1 MIESIIEWSIRNRYI
16 VIIASL
22 ALAVAGTRAMLTM
35 PVDAIPDLS
44 ENQVIVFADWM
55 GRSPQEVED
64 QVTYPL
70 SSKLQG
76 LAGVKVVRSSSEFN
90 FSMITIIFDD
100 KTDYYFA
107 RERVLERLATIAPEM
122 PPGVVPY
129 MAPDAT
135 AVGQIFWYTV
145 EGEGK
150 DLSELRSI
158 QDWYVRYQLN
168 SVPGVA
174 EVASVGGAPREY
186 QIDLDPNKLR
196 AYGIGLGEVYSAI
209 ARSNS
214 SVGGRVIH
222 QGNAE
227 YLIRSVG
234 WIESLD
240 DIRATVITQRNNGTP
255 ITVGDVGIVQV
266 GPAFRRSVLEKDGK
280 EVVGGVVLMRY
291 GENPLEVT
299 RRVKEKITTLRAGLP
314 AGVRIV
320 PFYDRTPLIHKA
332 IETVSGTVKEELIV
346 CTIAILLVM
355 GHIGNAFVVAVTLP
369 MAILFSFLMMRLF
382 GIPSNIMSLAGI
394 SISVGIL
401 IDQAVVMGENAAHHL
416 TRRFGRQRV
425 TGDTTE
431 IVIQACRTVGRPI
444 FFSVLITVLSFLP
457 VFALSGREGKMF
469 HPLAYTKTFALV
481 GVAVLSI
488 TLVPALIPIFLKGRI
503 KSEDE
508 NWLVRTMIE
517 IFKPML
523 AWLMDRTTLVCWLF
537 VVILGLGYVA
547 STKLGREFMPDL
559 NEGSIMDMPTTV
571 PRASIAESEWDLRVR
586 DEVLRG
592 FPEVWQVVGKAG
604 RAETP
609 TDPSP
614 LDMVETVINLRD
626 RELWP
631 KRKLKFE
638 DAVAQTKVALD
649 ALIAKG
655 ILRPPASASDREGL
669 VSEAAMNVAS
679 TVDEILRDLAVHR
692 LAEFRPE
699 LGRALVGEAVDSL
712 LRRVEPS
719 AVIRQRTAAEREALI
734 QALAKTYGDRLAVQV
749 LPDDVT
755 QLVNEAAKRLI
766 DLGIQRDRPDLLA
779 PAPSPVERVAEAAGE
794 VIGLARPTLFTRI
807 AEHLASEHE
816 HRIKARMKSLDWEIF
831 DRAVGA
837 TNWATLDELSKLGRD
852 RKLTARDATP
862 EDLRALRAGL
872 DKPFSDRLL
881 LWQKTKTDLVEEMST
896 ALQMPGWGNSFTQP
910 IANRIEMLSTGV
922 RLPVAVKVFGSKLDD
937 IQRVSQEIAKVLRG
951 VRGAADV
958 FPDQITGKG
967 YVEIKIDRKKAA
979 RYGVN
984 VGDIQDVV
992 ETAMGGRPLTQTVE
1006 GRERYP
1012 VRVRYARDYRDDVEA
1027 LKGIL
1032 IAARGMATTDTGGD
1046 GGSAGGMASGMGGGA
1061 GAAMTS
1067 GGSTSQAK
1075 PMQIPLAAVADVR
1088 VVEGPSMIKSENG
1101 LLRAYI
1107 QLRVRDRDEVGF
1119 VEEAQRV
1126 VQEKIAQGAVKLSPG
1141 MYLEW
1146 SGTFEHQVRANKTL
1160 RIVFP
1165 AVIAVIALILYLTHK
1180 SWVDALLMMTSVL
1193 GALAGGAIF
1202 QWLFRFPF
1210 SVAVQVGYIACFGM
1224 AVETGI
1230 VMLVYLR
1237 EAIEERGGLGRI
1249 GSIAELRQAILEG
1262 AVHRLR
1268 PKLLTEGAAIIS
1280 IAPML
1285 WASGVGAE
1293 VIRPMAAPVLG
1304 GLLIADEVIDV
1315 FLPVLYFAVQK
1326 RRWRKLHGITLF
1338 NGRSGGGIVART
1350 DAALMS
1356 HIPDRVHHQG
1366 GPARDGNGAGA
1377 WPRRDDDHPPGS
1389 EELATEED

>member
-1 MIESIIEWSIRNRYI
+1 MIESIIEWSIRNRFV
-16 VIIASL
+16 VILASVALGL
-22 ALAVAGTRAMLTM
+22 AGLRAMLTM

-55 GRSPQEVED
+55 GRSPQEIED

-90 FSMITIIFDD
+90 FSMITIIFEDSI
-100 KTDYYFA
+100 DYYFA
-107 RERVLERLATIAPEM
+107 RERVLEKLTTIAPEM

-129 MAPDAT
+129 LAADAT

-158 QDWYVRYQLN
+158 QDWFVRYQLN

-186 QIDLDPNKLR
+186 QVDLDPNKLR
-196 AYGIGLGEVYSAI
+196 AFGVSLGAVYSAI

-234 WIESLD
+234 WIENLD
-240 DIRATVITQRNNGTP
+240 DIRDTVVAQRKSGTP
-255 ITVGDVGIVQV
+255 LRIGDLGTVQV

-291 GENPLEVT
+291 GENPLDVT
-299 RRVKEKITTLRAGLP
+299 RRIKEKITTLQSGLP
-314 AGVRIV
+314 QGVRIV
-320 PFYDRTPLIHKA
+320 PFYERTPLIHKA
-332 IETVSGTVKEELIV
+332 IETVSGTVREELIV
-346 CTIAILLVM
+346 CTLAILLVM
-355 GHIGNAFVVAVTLP
+355 GHLGNAFVVAVTLP
-369 MAILFSFLMMRLF
+369 MAVLFSFLMMRLL
-382 GIPSNIMSLAGI
+382 GMPSNIMSLAGI
-394 SISVGIL
+394 AISVGIL

-416 TRRFGRQRV
+416 SRRFGRERV
-425 TGDTTE
+425 HGDTTE
-431 IVIQACRTVGRPI
+431 IVIRACRTVGRPI
-444 FFSVLITVLSFLP
+444 FFSVVITILSFLP

-469 HPLAYTKTFALV
+469 HPLAWTKTFALV
-481 GVAVLSI
+481 GVALLSI

-503 KSEDE
+503 KSEEE

-523 AWLMDRTTLVCWLF
+523 AWLMDRTALVCWLF
-537 VVILGLGYVA
+537 VVILGFGYVA

-571 PRASIAESEWDLRVR
+571 PRASIAQAAHDLRVR

-626 RELWP
+626 HDVWP

-638 DAVAQTKVALD
+638 DAVAQTRIVLD
-649 ALIAKG
+649 DLEAKG
-655 ILRPPASASDREGL
+655 LIRRPASLADRDGM
-669 VSEAAMNVAS
+669 VSEAAMTVAS
-679 TVDEILRDLAVHR
+679 TVDETLRELAAR
-692 LAEFRPE
+692 NIREFQPE
-699 LGRALVGEAVDSL
+699 LGRALTGEAVEAL
-712 LRRVEPS
+712 LGGVEPS
-719 AVIRQRTAAEREALI
+719 SVTRKPNASEREALI
-734 QALAKTYGDRLAVQV
+734 EALATTYGGRLAVKV
-749 LPDDVT
+749 LADDVT
-755 QLVNEAAKRLI
+755 SLVNDAAKRLTA
-766 DLGIQRDRPDLLA
+766 LGVLRDRPDLLA
-779 PAPSPVERVAEAAGE
+779 PTQTPMERAALAAGDLL
-794 VIGLARPTLFTRI
+794 GLAKPTLFTRI
-807 AEHLASEHE
+807 AEHLDAEHARRLKE
-816 HRIKARMKSLDWEIF
+816 RMKSLNWELF

-837 TNWATLDELSKLGRD
+837 ANWAALQELTRLGRD
-852 RKLTARDATP
+852 KKLAERGARP
-862 EDLRALRAGL
+862 GELLALRVAL
-872 DKPFSDRLL
+872 DRPFAERLL
-881 LWQKTKTDLVEEMST
+881 LWQKTKNDIVEEMST

-910 IANRIEMLSTGV
+910 IAARIEMLSTGV
-922 RLPVAVKVFGSKLDD
+922 RLPVAVKVFGSKLAD
-937 IQRVSQEIAKVLRG
+937 IQRVSQEVAQVLRG

-958 FPDQITGKG
+958 FPDQIIGKG

-979 RYGVN
+979 RYGIN
-984 VGDIQDVV
+984 VGDVQDVV
-992 ETAMGGRPLTQTVE
+992 EVAMGGRPLTLTVE

-1012 VRVRYARDYRDDVEA
+1012 VRVRYARDYRDSVEA
-1027 LKGIL
+1027 LEGIL
-1032 IAARGMATTDTGGD
+1032 VAARSMGGSEGGDAMGDNAPGSEMGAAAAATT
-1046 GGSAGGMASGMGGGA
+1046 
-1061 GAAMTS
+1061 
-1067 GGSTSQAK
+1067 TSQS
-1075 PMQIPLAAVADVR
+1075 PPLQVPLASVADIR

-1126 VQEKIAQGAVKLSPG
+1126 VANTVQKTLPPG

-1146 SGTFEHQVRANKTL
+1146 TGTFEHQVRANKTL

-1180 SWVDALLMMTSVL
+1180 SWIDALLMMTSVL

-1202 QWLFRFPF
+1202 QWLFGFNF

-1224 AVETGI
+1224 AVETGV

-1237 EAIEERGGLGRI
+1237 EAIEERGGLAQI
-1249 GSIAELRQAILEG
+1249 SSIAELRQAILEG
-1262 AVHRLR
+1262 AIHRLR

-1285 WASGVGAE
+1285 WATGVGAE

-1315 FLPVLYFAVQK
+1315 FLPVLFFSVQK
-1326 RRWRKLHGITLF
+1326 RRWAKLHRMSSWQTTNSDARRHNQLTVAPRISA
-1338 NGRSGGGIVART
+1338 RSGS
-1350 DAALMS
+1350 D
-1356 HIPDRVHHQG
+1356 
-1366 GPARDGNGAGA
+1366 
-1377 WPRRDDDHPPGS
+1377 
-1389 EELATEED
+1389 

>member
-1 MIESIIEWSIRNRYI
+1 MIESVIEWSIRNRYL
-16 VIIASL
+16 VILASL
-22 ALAVAGTRAMLTM
+22 VLGVAGFHALMTM

-55 GRSPQEVED
+55 GRSPQEIED

-76 LAGVKVVRSSSEFN
+76 LAGVKVIRSSSEFN

-100 KTDYYFA
+100 ATDYYFA
-107 RERVLERLATIAPEM
+107 RQRVLERLATIAPEM
-122 PPGVVPY
+122 PLGVVPY

-145 EGEGK
+145 EGEK

-186 QIDLDPNKLR
+186 QVDLDPNKLR
-196 AYGIGLGEVYSAI
+196 AYGVSLGEVYAAI
-209 ARSNS
+209 GRSNS
-214 SVGGRVIH
+214 SVGGRVVH

-234 WIESLD
+234 LIESID
-240 DIRATVITQRNNGTP
+240 DIRDTVVSQRRNGTP
-255 ITVGDVGIVQV
+255 IDVGMLGTVQV

-299 RRVKEKITTLRAGLP
+299 RKIKEKISTLQAGLP

-332 IETVSGTVKEELIV
+332 LETVSGTVKEELIV

-355 GHIGNAFVVAVTLP
+355 GHLGNAFVVVVTLP
-369 MAILFSFLMMRLF
+369 MAILFSFLVMRLF
-382 GIPSNIMSLAGI
+382 GMSSNIMSLAGI

-416 TRRFGRQRV
+416 TRHFGHEPVR
-425 TGDTTE
+425 GDTTE
-431 IVIQACRTVGRPI
+431 IVIRACRTVGRPI
-444 FFSVLITVLSFLP
+444 FFSVLITILSFLP

-469 HPLAYTKTFALV
+469 HPLAFTKTFALV
-481 GVAVLSI
+481 GVALLSI

-508 NWLVRTMIE
+508 NWLVRTMID

-537 VVILGLGYVA
+537 AIILGLGYVA

-559 NEGSIMDMPTTV
+559 DEQCIMDMPTTV
-571 PRASIAESEWDLRVR
+571 PRASIAEATRDLRVR
-586 DEVLRG
+586 DEILRS

-604 RAETP
+604 RAETA

-626 RELWP
+626 KELWP
-631 KRKLKFE
+631 KRKLKFN
-638 DAVAQTKVALD
+638 DAVAQTRVVLEAMVT
-649 ALIAKG
+649 KG
-655 ILRPPASASDREGL
+655 LLRQPASADEREAL
-669 VSEAAMNVAS
+669 INEAAMTVAS
-679 TVDEILRDLAVHR
+679 RVDEALRDLAGHR
-692 LAEFRPE
+692 LREFQPE
-699 LGRALVGEAVDSL
+699 LGRALVGEAIDSL
-712 LRRVEPS
+712 LARVEARAIVRRPTP
-719 AVIRQRTAAEREALI
+719 AERTAVVARSARV
-734 QALAKTYGDRLAVQV
+734 YGDRLAVQV

-755 QLVNEAAKRLI
+755 GLVNDVAKQFVG
-766 DLGIQRDRPDLLA
+766 LGVLRDRPDLLA
-779 PAPSPVERVAEAAGE
+779 PAPSRLLQAVEAAGD
-794 VIGLARPTLFTRI
+794 VLGFGRSTLFTRI
-807 AEHLASEHE
+807 SAQLDAAHTRRLGN
-816 HRIKARMKSLDWEIF
+816 RIKAINWELF

-837 TNWATLDELSKLGRD
+837 ADWAALEELAKLGRD
-852 RKLTARDATP
+852 RKLAARDAAPGELAT
-862 EDLRALRAGL
+862 LREAL
-872 DKPFSDRLL
+872 DKPFADRLL
-881 LWQKTKTDLVEEMST
+881 LWKKAKTDLVEEMST

-937 IQRVSQEIAKVLRG
+937 IQRVSQDIARVLRG

-958 FPDQITGKG
+958 FPDQIIGKG
-967 YVEIKIDRKKAA
+967 YVEIKIDRKKAG
-979 RYGVN
+979 RYGIN

-992 ETAMGGRPLTQTVE
+992 EVAMGGRPLTTTVE

-1012 VRVRYARDYRDDVEA
+1012 VRVRYARDFRDDVES

-1032 IAARGMATTDTGGD
+1032 VSAKSMGSDTGTSG
-1046 GGSAGGMASGMGGGA
+1046 GMGGGA
-1061 GAAMTS
+1061 MAPVPTPATAGQAA
-1067 GGSTSQAK
+1067 
-1075 PMQIPLAAVADVR
+1075 PLQIPLAAVADIR

-1101 LLRAYI
+1101 LLRSYV

-1126 VQEKIAQGAVKLSPG
+1126 VADKVLKTLPAG

-1146 SGTFEHQVRANKTL
+1146 TGTFEHQVRASKTL
-1160 RIVFP
+1160 RLIFP
-1165 AVIAVIALILYLTHK
+1165 AVIALIALILYLTHR
-1180 SWVDALLMMTSVL
+1180 SWVDAALMMTSVL

-1202 QWLFRFPF
+1202 QWLFGFNF

-1224 AVETGI
+1224 AVETGV
-1230 VMLVYLR
+1230 VMLVYLH
-1237 EAIEERGGLGRI
+1237 EAIDERGGLAG
-1249 GSIAELRQAILEG
+1249 IASVDELRQAILEG
-1262 AVHRLR
+1262 AIHRLR
-1268 PKLLTEGAAIIS
+1268 PKLLTEGAAIVS

-1326 RRWRKLHGITLF
+1326 RRWAKVHGLSVWNDFGAT
-1338 NGRSGGGIVART
+1338 R
-1350 DAALMS
+1350 
-1356 HIPDRVHHQG
+1356 P
-1366 GPARDGNGAGA
+1366 GPASAG
-1377 WPRRDDDHPPGS
+1377 DS
-1389 EELATEED
+1389 

>member
-1 MIESIIEWSIRNRYI
+1 MIESIIEWSIRNRFL
-16 VIIASL
+16 VILGSLMLGIAG
-22 ALAVAGTRAMLTM
+22 VRAMLSM
-35 PVDAIPDLS
+35 PLDAIPDLS
-44 ENQVIVFADWM
+44 ENQVIVFTDWM
-55 GRSPQEVED
+55 GRSPQEIED

-70 SSKLQG
+70 SVNLQG

-90 FSMITIIFDD
+90 FSMITIIF
-100 KTDYYFA
+100 TDETNYYFA
-107 RERVLERLATIAPEM
+107 RERVLEKLSIASTFL
-122 PPGVVPY
+122 PPGVTPY

-158 QDWYVRYQLN
+158 QDWFVRYQLN

-196 AYGIGLGEVYSAI
+196 AYGVSLGEVYSAV

-227 YLIRSVG
+227 YLIRSVA

-240 DIRATVITQRNNGTP
+240 DIRDTVVKQRGNGTP
-255 ITVGDVGIVQV
+255 ISVGMLGTVQV

-280 EVVGGVVLMRY
+280 EAVGGVVLMRY

-299 RRVKEKITTLRAGLP
+299 RRVKEKITTLQAGLP

-320 PFYDRTPLIHKA
+320 PFYDRTPLIYKA
-332 IETVSGTVKEELIV
+332 LETVSGTVKEELIV

-355 GHIGNAFVVAVTLP
+355 GHVGNAFVVAVTLP
-369 MAILFSFLMMRLF
+369 MAVLFSFLLMRLF
-382 GIPSNIMSLAGI
+382 GMSSNIMSLAGI

-416 TRRFGRQRV
+416 SRQFGRERV

-431 IVIQACRTVGRPI
+431 IVIRACRTVGRPI
-444 FFSVLITVLSFLP
+444 FFSVLITILSFLP

-481 GVAVLSI
+481 GVAILSI
-488 TLVPALIPIFLKGRI
+488 TLVPALIPIFLRGRI
-503 KSEDE
+503 KSENE

-523 AWLMDRTTLVCWLF
+523 AWLLDRTTLVCWLF
-537 VVILGLGYVA
+537 AIILGLGYVA
-547 STKLGREFMPDL
+547 STKLGHEFMPDL
-559 NEGSIMDMPTTV
+559 DEQSMMEMPTTV
-571 PRASIAESEWDLRVR
+571 PRASIAEVERDLRVR
-586 DEVLRG
+586 DEILRG

-609 TDPSP
+609 TDSAP
-614 LDMVETVINLRD
+614 LDMIETLINLRD
-626 RELWP
+626 HEVWP
-631 KRKLKFE
+631 KRKLRYEDAAAQTGAVLDALTAKGLIRAPASVE
-638 DAVAQTKVALD
+638 ERDAVA
-649 ALIAKG
+649 
-655 ILRPPASASDREGL
+655 
-669 VSEAAMNVAS
+669 SEATM
-679 TVDEILRDLAVHR
+679 TVGGRVDDMLRELATRR

-699 LGRALVGEAVDSL
+699 LGRALAGEAIDTLIS
-712 LRRVEPS
+712 RVEPS
-719 AVIRQRTAAEREALI
+719 AVARRLQVAEREALVEF
-734 QALAKTYGDRLAVQV
+734 LSRVYGERLSVQV
-749 LPDDVT
+749 LADDVT
-755 QLVNEAAKRLI
+755 RLLDDAKTKLI
-766 DLGIQRDRPDLLA
+766 ALGVFRDRPDLLTPR
-779 PAPSPVERVAEAAGE
+779 PALLERAALAAGDAL
-794 VIGLARPTLFTRI
+794 GFATPTLYTRI
-807 AEHLASEHE
+807 SDQLGDLHE
-816 HRIKARMKSLDWEIF
+816 RRLKEKVKSLNWEIF
-831 DRAVGA
+831 DHAVDVTNRAAIDVIM
-837 TNWATLDELSKLGRD
+837 TLGRERKLLGREPAADELPAV
-852 RKLTARDATP
+852 TA
-862 EDLRALRAGL
+862 AL
-872 DKPFSDRLL
+872 KPPFAARLL
-881 LWQKTKTDLVEEMST
+881 LWQKTKIDLRDEMST

-922 RLPVAVKVFGSKLDD
+922 RMPVAVKVFGPNLDD
-937 IQRVSQEIAKVLRG
+937 IQRISRQIAGVLRG

-958 FPDQITGKG
+958 FADQIIGKG

-979 RYGVN
+979 RYGMS

-992 ETAMGGRPLTQTVE
+992 EVAMGGKPLTMTVE

-1032 IAARGMATTDTGGD
+1032 VSSPGMAAGTG
-1046 GGSAGGMASGMGGGA
+1046 APAGMGG
-1061 GAAMTS
+1061 MS
-1067 GGSTSQAK
+1067 GGAVGASMPSSGMTDRAV
-1075 PMQIPLAAVADVR
+1075 PPVQIPLAAVADIR

-1101 LLRAYI
+1101 LLRSYI
-1107 QLRVRDRDEVGF
+1107 QLRVRGRDEVGF
-1119 VEEAQRV
+1119 VLEAQRV
-1126 VQEKIAQGAVKLSPG
+1126 VADSVVKTLPAG
-1141 MYLEW
+1141 MYIEW
-1146 SGTFEHQVRANKTL
+1146 TGTFEHQVRASKTL

-1165 AVIAVIALILYLTHK
+1165 AVIAVIMLILYLTNK
-1180 SWVDALLMMTSVL
+1180 SWTDALLMMTSVL

-1202 QWLFRFPF
+1202 QWLFGYNF

-1224 AVETGI
+1224 AVETGV

-1237 EAIEERGGLGRI
+1237 EAINERGGLERI

-1268 PKLLTEGAAIIS
+1268 PKLLTEGAAILS

-1285 WASGVGAE
+1285 WATGVGSE

-1326 RRWRKLHGITLF
+1326 RAWAKLHGPY
-1338 NGRSGGGIVART
+1338 ARHHEPSA
-1350 DAALMS
+1350 DA
-1356 HIPDRVHHQG
+1356 
-1366 GPARDGNGAGA
+1366 
-1377 WPRRDDDHPPGS
+1377 
-1389 EELATEED
+1389 T